1 MNKNSIIV
9 TNTKIEPSKN
19 VQDSIIVTNK
29 KLSFKILV
37 PNRVLED
44 NTTCLLDFLFLCR
57 RLNVR
62 KFSRMKNSLSAMIP

>member
-44 NTTCLLDFLFLCR
+44 NMFTRFF
-57 RLNVR
+57 VSMQ
-62 KFSRMKNSLSAMIP
+62 KIE